1 MMVGDKVKEL
11 KITEET
17 PKLLKNRAL
26 RRLEQKNIN
35 HNIFTKKY
43 KSDRQRQAALKIFL
57 GIENYKQ
64 LIVAE
69 SKAKKILRK
78 KNENVKSDKK

>member
-1 MMVGDKVKEL
+1 MAEKEL
-11 KITEET
+11 EIKET
-17 PKLLKNRAL
+17 PSVLKNRAL
-26 RRLEQKNIN
+26 RRLEQKNVN

-43 KSDRQRQAALKIFL
+43 KSDKQRQAALKTFL

-64 LIVAE
+64 LIIAE

-78 KNENVKSDKK
+78 KNKNVKSDKK